1 MNKPK
6 LVVGITQGDSNGI
19 GYEVLIKSLADSR
32 ILDSFTPVVYG
43 SSKIFGFYR
52 KQIHEIE
59 QMDTYV
65 IHSAKDVHTKRINIV
80 NCLPDNF
87 YAEPGQSSPDSAKAA
102 MMSLEAA
109 VKDLKDGYID
119 VLVTGPINKR
129 AMTAEGFGYTGHT
142 EYLQDAFG
150 AEDIA
155 MIMVSPQLR
164 VAVATGHI
172 PLKDVPTALTKEK
185 ILSKLRLMNESLERD
200 FAIPR
205 PKIAV
210 LGLNPHCGDG
220 GLLGDEEQRIIL
232 PAVLQAQEEGI
243 LAFGPYSP
251 DGYFGLGNYNR
262 FDATLAMYHDQGL
275 GPFKALAFSEGV
287 NFTAGL
293 PVVRTSPDHGTA
305 YDMAGRDEADP
316 HSQPARLR
324 RAARRKNEELREAVD
339 PAGPAAILRDPFA
352 VGNEDHRL
360 TRRFFR
366 EVVHQLL
373 LGIGIEGGAELVQ
386 QQDRA
391 RPQQAAGDGDP
402 LGLAFAQAGAAFAA
416 AGVQPVRKREHEF
429 RDGRFQGRAHLI
441 FRRLGIAHQE
451 ILANGAAEERIALR
465 NIDQVAPRR
474 RGSIDF
480 LRIVIQDHA
489 AADRLEKG
497 EHQADERALPRPGF
511 ADNRRSGQRRE
522 IKVQILQNH
531 AGTVRI
537 AVIQSFHAN
546 PGRAGKPNGFAVLL
560 PRSLFQVHE
569 TVDGSGGIH
578 EGRNL
583 ARQVHHRALDLADE
597 L

>member
-65 IHSAKDVHTKRINIV
+65 IHTAKDVHQKRINIV
-80 NCLPDNF
+80 NCLPENF

-102 MMSLEAA
+102 MLSLSAA
-109 VKDLKDGYID
+109 VRDLKDGYID

-150 AEDIA
+150 AREIA

-172 PLKDVPTALTKEK
+172 PLKDVPSSISKEG

-200 FAIPR
+200 FAIPK

-220 GLLGDEEQRIIL
+220 GLLGDEEKEIIL

-243 LAFGPYSP
+243 LA
-251 DGYFGLGNYNR
+251 
-262 FDATLAMYHDQGL
+262 AMYHDQGL

-287 NFTAGL
+287 NYTAGL

-316 HSQPARLR
+316 HSMLHAIYTAIDIFNNRL
-324 RAARRKNEELREAVD
+324 AY
-339 PAGPAAILRDPFA
+339 
-352 VGNEDHRL
+352 
-360 TRRFFR
+360 
-366 EVVHQLL
+366 
-373 LGIGIEGGAELVQ
+373 
-386 QQDRA
+386 
-391 RPQQAAGDGDP
+391 
-402 LGLAFAQAGAAFAA
+402 
-416 AGVQPVRKREHEF
+416 
-429 RDGRFQGRAHLI
+429 
-441 FRRLGIAHQE
+441 
-451 ILANGAAEERIALR
+451 
-465 NIDQVAPRR
+465 
-474 RGSIDF
+474 
-480 LRIVIQDHA
+480 
-489 AADRLEKG
+489 
-497 EHQADERALPRPGF
+497 
-511 ADNRRSGQRRE
+511 
-522 IKVQILQNH
+522 
-531 AGTVRI
+531 
-537 AVIQSFHAN
+537 
-546 PGRAGKPNGFAVLL
+546 
-560 PRSLFQVHE
+560 
-569 TVDGSGGIH
+569 
-578 EGRNL
+578 
-583 ARQVHHRALDLADE
+583 DE
-597 L
+597 LHSGKMKLER